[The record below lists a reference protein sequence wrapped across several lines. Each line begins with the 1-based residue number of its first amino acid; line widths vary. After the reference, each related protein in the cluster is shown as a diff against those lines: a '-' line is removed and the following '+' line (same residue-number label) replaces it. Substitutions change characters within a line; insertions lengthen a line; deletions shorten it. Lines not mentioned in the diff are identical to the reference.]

1 MDEVS
6 DAALNIVS
14 VLIVVDVEGALASG
28 NLTENVYLI
37 DTNKYVGSGNEG
49 QAELK
54 TACKDGQVLAWNVAP
69 VAPTTQVEITKFT
82 GEMVNDNICVPKSVT
97 TPEGTY
103 WTGRVEAQGKAST
116 QQYSVNLT
124 MDGKEMGFDPFLVIS
139 TS

>member
-1 MDEVS
+1 MNAV
-6 DAALNIVS
+6 ATMNTVC

-37 DTNKYVGSGNEG
+37 DTNKYVGSGSEG

-54 TACKDGQVLAWNVAP
+54 TACKDGQVIAWNVAP
-69 VAPTTQVEITKFT
+69 VAPTTQVEIVKFT
-82 GEMVNDNICVPKSVT
+82 GEMVNDKICQPEPVK

-103 WTGRVEAQGKAST
+103 WTGRVEARGVAST

-139 TS
+139 T